1 MSSFQRSNPCR
12 QKTYVGEVKFNE
24 KEKKFFRDN
33 EIIYGELRCIQRE
46 NIRNILDKYPSWDT
60 IEDVKK
66 YVIGL
71 IEHVLNNNY
80 DSDTDT
86 DTDDDACKEER
97 SGPIPERRGP
107 IPERRE
113 PIPERREPI
122 PERRKPDF
130 YRISNEKLRSS
141 CPSEGETPRDC
152 VSKKHYHYQSLIFH
166 PDKNPTCTVDATP
179 KFQALNNMPSC
190 TNILKGGKGSS
201 RKYQSS
207 RRSKTRR
214 SSRRRSKINTKKSV
228 RKSKKTMRRIK
239 RR

>member
-12 QKTYVGEVKFNE
+12 QNTYIGEVKFNE

-33 EIIYGELRCIQRE
+33 DIIYGELRCSQRE

-60 IEDVKK
+60 IEDVKI
-66 YVIGL
+66 YVIVL
-71 IEHVLNNNY
+71 INNVLNNKY
-80 DSDTDT
+80 DSDTD
-86 DTDDDACKEER
+86 DDSCKEER
-97 SGPIPERRGP
+97 S
-107 IPERRE
+107 E

-122 PERRKPDF
+122 TDF

-141 CPSEGETPRDC
+141 CPSEGETPRYC

-166 PDKNPTCTVDATP
+166 PDKNPTCTVDATQ
-179 KFQALNNMPSC
+179 KFQKLNNDPSC
-190 TNILKGGKGSS
+190 TNTLKGGKGSS

-207 RRSKTRR
+207 RRSKTRK

-228 RKSKKTMRRIK
+228 RKTKKRKTAKK